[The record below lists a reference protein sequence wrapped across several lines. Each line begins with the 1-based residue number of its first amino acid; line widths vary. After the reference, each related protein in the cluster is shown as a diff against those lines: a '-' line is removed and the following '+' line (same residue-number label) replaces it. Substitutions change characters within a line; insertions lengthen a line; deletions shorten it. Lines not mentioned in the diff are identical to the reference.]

1 MATDDIPQWYF
12 WTLLALSLTTVPVLV
27 YNYIMHH
34 RERKKNMDI
43 ELDKRTEFKSRGNIS
58 GKRQMFTLV
67 RDPFNRSIDQQSVAC
82 DTPSNLRIHNLVG
95 VLWEKEKT
103 VEINET
109 QTDPDAGTSGDNGN
123 PNKWKVQQLL
133 KVKMYEAS

>member
-1 MATDDIPQWYF
+1 
-12 WTLLALSLTTVPVLV
+12 
-27 YNYIMHH
+27 
-34 RERKKNMDI
+34 
-43 ELDKRTEFKSRGNIS
+43 
-58 GKRQMFTLV
+58 MFTLV

-109 QTDPDAGTSGDNGN
+109 QTDPEAGTSGDNGN